1 MYEFDMTKNR
11 AAYKAHL
18 DDIGV
23 QTLPDQPG
31 KRGFTAEEVKLH
43 FKAPIDFLF
52 ALIGKNLNEMTSVL
66 AKYDLTIEEAKK
78 EIKELQT
85 AIAKGVL
92 FSPALQGTAP
102 DPTQVKVWIDTS
114 ENEET
119 QEEIPKEAE
128 SSVIEGENLED
139 GTSKD
144 VVADFN
150 PDDGS
155 LSFANV
161 NDQSEETKFANV
173 NDSAIEVEFANV
185 NENGG
190 EQTSFANVNEESGE
204 KFSNVNEAE
213 ETMFKNVNESNA
225 DELKLGE

>member
-92 FSPALQGTAP
+92 FSPALQDTAP
-102 DPTQVKVWIDTS
+102 DPTQVRVWLDTS
-114 ENEET
+114 ESEDT
-119 QEEIPKEAE
+119 QEEISKDDTVSTTSEPQILTLDEE
-128 SSVIEGENLED
+128 TGSLTFED
-139 GTSKD
+139 GQELKAVQEDNEETLI
-144 VVADFN
+144 N
-150 PDDGS
+150 
-155 LSFANV
+155 
-161 NDQSEETKFANV
+161 SEESEQLN
-173 NDSAIEVEFANV
+173 AIEEKEQETLPLMDDNDNNLTVIDSESEF
-185 NENGG
+185 
-190 EQTSFANVNEESGE
+190 
-204 KFSNVNEAE
+204 K
-213 ETMFKNVNESNA
+213 TMDS
-225 DELKLGE
+225 

>member
-23 QTLPDQPG
+23 KTLPDQPG

-52 ALIGKNLNEMTSVL
+52 ALIGKNLNEMAEVL
-66 AKYDLTIEEAKK
+66 AKYDLTIEEAQK

-102 DPTQVKVWIDTS
+102 DPTQVKVWLDTS

-119 QEEIPKEAE
+119 QEEIPKEEVSSEMVPNVDE
-128 SSVIEGENLED
+128 SQILTLNEKTGVLTFED
-139 GTSKD
+139 GQELKAVQEENEETLIS
-144 VVADFN
+144 
-150 PDDGS
+150 
-155 LSFANV
+155 
-161 NDQSEETKFANV
+161 SEEDEQLNTIEEEQEILPLMDN
-173 NDSAIEVEFANV
+173 NDNNLTVIDDESEF
-185 NENGG
+185 
-190 EQTSFANVNEESGE
+190 
-204 KFSNVNEAE
+204 K
-213 ETMFKNVNESNA
+213 TMDS
-225 DELKLGE
+225 

>member
-102 DPTQVKVWIDTS
+102 DPTQVRVWLDTS
-114 ENEET
+114 ESEDT
-119 QEEIPKEAE
+119 QEEMPKEAE
-128 SSVIEGENLED
+128 SSVIEREILED
-139 GTSKD
+139 DTSKE

-150 PDDGS
+150 PNDGS

-161 NDQSEETKFANV
+161 NDQPEETKFANV
-173 NDSAIEVEFANV
+173 N
-185 NENGG
+185 ENGS
-190 EQTSFANVNEESGE
+190 EQTSFANVNEEFGE
-204 KFSNVNEAE
+204 TFSNVNEAE

>member
-23 QTLPDQPG
+23 KTLPDQPG

-92 FSPALQGTAP
+92 FSPALQDTAP
-102 DPTQVKVWIDTS
+102 DPIQVRVWLDTS
-114 ENEET
+114 ENEDT
-119 QEEIPKEAE
+119 QEEISKEEE
-128 SSVIEGENLED
+128 SSIIEGANLED
-139 GTSKD
+139 TASKD

-150 PDDGS
+150 SDDGS

-161 NDQSEETKFANV
+161 NDQQEETKFANV
-173 NDSAIEVEFANV
+173 N
-185 NENGG
+185 ENGS
-190 EQTSFANVNEESGE
+190 EQTNFANVNEESGE
-204 KFSNVNEAE
+204 TFNNVNEAE

>member
-52 ALIGKNLNEMTSVL
+52 SLIGKNLNEMTSVL

-102 DPTQVKVWIDTS
+102 DPTQVKVWLDTS
-114 ENEET
+114 ENEDT

-128 SSVIEGENLED
+128 SSIIEEESLED
-139 GTSKD
+139 DTSKD

-150 PDDGS
+150 PDDGR

-161 NDQSEETKFANV
+161 NNQPEETKFANV
-173 NDSAIEVEFANV
+173 NDSAIEVAFVNV
-185 NENGG
+185 NEKGN
-190 EQTSFANVNEESGE
+190 EQTNFANVNEESGE
-204 KFSNVNEAE
+204 TFNNVNEAE

>member
-11 AAYKAHL
+11 TAYKAHL

-102 DPTQVKVWIDTS
+102 DPTQVKVWLDTS
-114 ENEET
+114 ESEDT
-119 QEEIPKEAE
+119 QEEIPKEEASSEMVTNVDE
-128 SSVIEGENLED
+128 SQILTLNEETGVLTFED
-139 GTSKD
+139 GQELK
-144 VVADFN
+144 VVQEEN
-150 PDDGS
+150 EETLIS
-155 LSFANV
+155 
-161 NDQSEETKFANV
+161 SEESEQFNTIEEEEQETLPFMDD
-173 NDSAIEVEFANV
+173 NDNNLTVIDDESEF
-185 NENGG
+185 
-190 EQTSFANVNEESGE
+190 
-204 KFSNVNEAE
+204 K
-213 ETMFKNVNESNA
+213 TMDS
-225 DELKLGE
+225 

>member
-92 FSPALQGTAP
+92 FSPALQDTAP
-102 DPTQVKVWIDTS
+102 DPTQVRVWLDTS
-114 ENEET
+114 ESEDT
-119 QEEIPKEAE
+119 QEEIPKDKMVSTANEPQILTLDE
-128 SSVIEGENLED
+128 ETGSLTFED
-139 GTSKD
+139 GQELKAVQEENEETLIS
-144 VVADFN
+144 
-150 PDDGS
+150 
-155 LSFANV
+155 
-161 NDQSEETKFANV
+161 SEEDEQLNTIEEEEQEILPLMDN
-173 NDSAIEVEFANV
+173 NDNNLTVIDDESEF
-185 NENGG
+185 
-190 EQTSFANVNEESGE
+190 
-204 KFSNVNEAE
+204 K
-213 ETMFKNVNESNA
+213 TMDS
-225 DELKLGE
+225 

>member
-66 AKYDLTIEEAKK
+66 AKYDITIEEVKK

-92 FSPALQGTAP
+92 FSPALQGTPP
-102 DPTQVKVWIDTS
+102 DPTQVKVWLDTS
-114 ENEET
+114 EKDDT
-119 QEEIPKEAE
+119 QEEIPNEAE
-128 SSVIEGENLED
+128 SSIIEGESLED
-139 GTSKD
+139 DTSKD

-150 PDDGS
+150 PDDGI

-161 NDQSEETKFANV
+161 NNQPEETKFANV
-173 NDSAIEVEFANV
+173 NEKGN
-185 NENGG
+185 
-190 EQTSFANVNEESGE
+190 EQTNFANVNEESGE
-204 KFSNVNEAE
+204 TFNNVNEAK
-213 ETMFKNVNESNA
+213 ETIFKNVNESNA
-225 DELKLGE
+225 DELKLDE

>member
-66 AKYDLTIEEAKK
+66 AKYDLTIEEAQK

-119 QEEIPKEAE
+119 
-128 SSVIEGENLED
+128 
-139 GTSKD
+139 
-144 VVADFN
+144 
-150 PDDGS
+150 
-155 LSFANV
+155 
-161 NDQSEETKFANV
+161 KFANV
-173 NDSAIEVEFANV
+173 NGSAIEVEFANV
-185 NENGG
+185 NENGS

-204 KFSNVNEAE
+204 TFSNVNETE
-213 ETMFKNVNESNA
+213 ENMFKNVNESNA

>member
-102 DPTQVKVWIDTS
+102 DPTQVKVWLDTS
-114 ENEET
+114 KNEDT

-128 SSVIEGENLED
+128 SSIIEGESLED
-139 GTSKD
+139 DTSKE

-161 NDQSEETKFANV
+161 NDQPEETKFANV

-185 NENGG
+185 NENGN
-190 EQTSFANVNEESGE
+190 EQTDFANVNEEPE
-204 KFSNVNEAE
+204 ETFSNVNEVE

>member
-66 AKYDLTIEEAKK
+66 AKYDLTIEEAQK

-119 QEEIPKEAE
+119 QEEIPKEDT
-128 SSVIEGENLED
+128 SSEIEGESLED
-139 GTSKD
+139 ATSKE

-161 NDQSEETKFANV
+161 NDQPEETKFANV
-173 NDSAIEVEFANV
+173 NGSAVEVAFANV
-185 NENGG
+185 NENGN
-190 EQTSFANVNEESGE
+190 EQTNFASVNEEPE
-204 KFSNVNEAE
+204 ETFSNVNETE

>member
-52 ALIGKNLNEMTSVL
+52 ALIGKNLNEMTAVL

-92 FSPALQGTAP
+92 FSPALQDTAP
-102 DPTQVKVWIDTS
+102 DPTQVRVWLDTS
-114 ENEET
+114 ESEDT
-119 QEEIPKEAE
+119 QEEIPKDKMVSTE
-128 SSVIEGENLED
+128 SEPQILTLDEETGSLTFED
-139 GTSKD
+139 GQELKAVQED
-144 VVADFN
+144 
-150 PDDGS
+150 
-155 LSFANV
+155 
-161 NDQSEETKFANV
+161 
-173 NDSAIEVEFANV
+173 
-185 NENGG
+185 
-190 EQTSFANVNEESGE
+190 NEEMLISSE
-204 KFSNVNEAE
+204 DNEQLNVINEE
-213 ETMFKNVNESNA
+213 EQETLPLVDNNDNNLTVIDDENEFKIMDS
-225 DELKLGE
+225 

>member
-52 ALIGKNLNEMTSVL
+52 ALIGKNLNEMTAVL

-92 FSPALQGTAP
+92 FSPALQDTAP
-102 DPTQVKVWIDTS
+102 DPTQVRVWLDTS
-114 ENEET
+114 ESEDT
-119 QEEIPKEAE
+119 QDEIPKDNVVSTASEPPILTLDE
-128 SSVIEGENLED
+128 ETGSLTFED
-139 GTSKD
+139 GQELKAVQEDNEEMLIS
-144 VVADFN
+144 
-150 PDDGS
+150 
-155 LSFANV
+155 
-161 NDQSEETKFANV
+161 SEESEQLN
-173 NDSAIEVEFANV
+173 AIEEKEQETLPLMDDNDNNLTVIDSESEF
-185 NENGG
+185 
-190 EQTSFANVNEESGE
+190 
-204 KFSNVNEAE
+204 K
-213 ETMFKNVNESNA
+213 TMDS
-225 DELKLGE
+225 

>member
-66 AKYDLTIEEAKK
+66 AKYDLTIEEEKK

-92 FSPALQGTAP
+92 FSPALQDTAP
-102 DPTQVKVWIDTS
+102 DPTQVRVWLDTS
-114 ENEET
+114 ESEDT
-119 QEEIPKEAE
+119 QEEIPKDDTVSTTSEPQVLTLDE
-128 SSVIEGENLED
+128 ETGSLTFED
-139 GTSKD
+139 GQELKAVQED
-144 VVADFN
+144 N
-150 PDDGS
+150 EEM
-155 LSFANV
+155 LIN
-161 NDQSEETKFANV
+161 SEESEQLN
-173 NDSAIEVEFANV
+173 AIEEKEQETLPLMDDNNNNLTVIDSESEF
-185 NENGG
+185 
-190 EQTSFANVNEESGE
+190 
-204 KFSNVNEAE
+204 K
-213 ETMFKNVNESNA
+213 TMDS
-225 DELKLGE
+225 

>member
-119 QEEIPKEAE
+119 QEEIPKEMKSSIIEEE
-128 SSVIEGENLED
+128 SLED
-139 GTSKD
+139 TASKE

-161 NDQSEETKFANV
+161 NDQPEETKFANV
-173 NDSAIEVEFANV
+173 NDSAIEVAFANV

-204 KFSNVNEAE
+204 TFSNVNEAE

>member
-78 EIKELQT
+78 EIKELQS

-102 DPTQVKVWIDTS
+102 DPTQVRVWLDTS
-114 ENEET
+114 ENEDT

-128 SSVIEGENLED
+128 SSIIEGESLED
-139 GTSKD
+139 DTSKD

-161 NDQSEETKFANV
+161 NNQPEETKFANV
-173 NDSAIEVEFANV
+173 NDPVIEVAFANV
-185 NENGG
+185 NEKGN
-190 EQTSFANVNEESGE
+190 EQTNFVNVNEESGE
-204 KFSNVNEAE
+204 TFNNVNEAE

-225 DELKLGE
+225 DELKHGE

>member
-52 ALIGKNLNEMTSVL
+52 ALIGKNLNEMTAVL

-78 EIKELQT
+78 EIKELQS

-102 DPTQVKVWIDTS
+102 DPTQVKVWLDTS
-114 ENEET
+114 ENEDT
-119 QEEIPKEAE
+119 QEEIPKDAE
-128 SSVIEGENLED
+128 SSIIDEESLED
-139 GTSKD
+139 DTSKD

-150 PDDGS
+150 PNDGS

-161 NDQSEETKFANV
+161 NNQPEETKFANV
-173 NDSAIEVEFANV
+173 N
-185 NENGG
+185 ENGS
-190 EQTSFANVNEESGE
+190 EQTNFANVNEESGE
-204 KFSNVNEAE
+204 TFSNVNETE

>member
-11 AAYKAHL
+11 VAYKAHL

-23 QTLPDQPG
+23 KTLPDQPG

-52 ALIGKNLNEMTSVL
+52 SLIGKNLNEMAEVL

-102 DPTQVKVWIDTS
+102 DPTQVKVWLDTS
-114 ENEET
+114 ESEDM
-119 QEEIPKEAE
+119 QEEIPKDDTVSTTSEPQILTLDE
-128 SSVIEGENLED
+128 ETGSLTFED
-139 GTSKD
+139 GQELKAVQEDNEETLIS
-144 VVADFN
+144 
-150 PDDGS
+150 
-155 LSFANV
+155 
-161 NDQSEETKFANV
+161 SEEN
-173 NDSAIEVEFANV
+173 
-185 NENGG
+185 
-190 EQTSFANVNEESGE
+190 E
-204 KFSNVNEAE
+204 KFNTIE
-213 ETMFKNVNESNA
+213 EKEQETLPLMDNDNNLTVIDDESEFKTMDS
-225 DELKLGE
+225 

>member
-52 ALIGKNLNEMTSVL
+52 ALIGKNLNEMTAVL

-92 FSPALQGTAP
+92 FSPALQDTAP
-102 DPTQVKVWIDTS
+102 DPTQVRVWLDTS
-114 ENEET
+114 ESEDT
-119 QEEIPKEAE
+119 QEEIPKDDTVSTTSEPQILTLDE
-128 SSVIEGENLED
+128 ETGSLTFED
-139 GTSKD
+139 GQELKAVQEDNEEMLIS
-144 VVADFN
+144 
-150 PDDGS
+150 
-155 LSFANV
+155 
-161 NDQSEETKFANV
+161 SEDNEQLN
-173 NDSAIEVEFANV
+173 AIEEKEQETLPLMDDNDNNLTVIDSESEF
-185 NENGG
+185 
-190 EQTSFANVNEESGE
+190 
-204 KFSNVNEAE
+204 K
-213 ETMFKNVNESNA
+213 TMDS
-225 DELKLGE
+225 

>member
-23 QTLPDQPG
+23 KTLPDQPG

-52 ALIGKNLNEMTSVL
+52 ALIGKNLNEMAEVL
-66 AKYDLTIEEAKK
+66 AKYDLTIEEAQK

-119 QEEIPKEAE
+119 QEEIPKEDT
-128 SSVIEGENLED
+128 SSEIEGESLED
-139 GTSKD
+139 ATSKE

-161 NDQSEETKFANV
+161 NDQPEETRFANV
-173 NDSAIEVEFANV
+173 NGSAIEVAFANV
-185 NENGG
+185 NESGN
-190 EQTSFANVNEESGE
+190 EQTNFANVNEESE
-204 KFSNVNEAE
+204 ETFSNVNETE
-213 ETMFKNVNESNA
+213 ENMFKNVNESNA

>member
-102 DPTQVKVWIDTS
+102 DPTQVKVWLDTS
-114 ENEET
+114 DNEDT
-119 QEEIPKEAE
+119 QEEIPKDNVVSTASEPPILTLDE
-128 SSVIEGENLED
+128 ETGSLTFED
-139 GTSKD
+139 GQELKAVQEDNEEMLIS
-144 VVADFN
+144 
-150 PDDGS
+150 
-155 LSFANV
+155 
-161 NDQSEETKFANV
+161 SEESEQLN
-173 NDSAIEVEFANV
+173 AIEEKEQETLPLMDDNDNNLTVIDSESEF
-185 NENGG
+185 
-190 EQTSFANVNEESGE
+190 
-204 KFSNVNEAE
+204 K
-213 ETMFKNVNESNA
+213 TMDS
-225 DELKLGE
+225 

>member
-128 SSVIEGENLED
+128 PSSIEGESLED
-139 GTSKD
+139 AASKE

-161 NDQSEETKFANV
+161 NDQPEETKFANV

-204 KFSNVNEAE
+204 TFSNVNEAE

>member
-52 ALIGKNLNEMTSVL
+52 SLIGKNLNEMAAVL
-66 AKYDLTIEEAKK
+66 AKYDLTIEEAQK

-92 FSPALQGTAP
+92 FSPALQDTAP
-102 DPTQVKVWIDTS
+102 DPTQVRVWLDTS
-114 ENEET
+114 ESEDT
-119 QEEIPKEAE
+119 QEEIPKDDTVSTTNEPQVLTLDE
-128 SSVIEGENLED
+128 ETGSLTFED
-139 GTSKD
+139 GQELKAVQEDNEETLIS
-144 VVADFN
+144 
-150 PDDGS
+150 
-155 LSFANV
+155 
-161 NDQSEETKFANV
+161 SEE
-173 NDSAIEVEFANV
+173 S
-185 NENGG
+185 
-190 EQTSFANVNEESGE
+190 EQLNIINEEE
-204 KFSNVNEAE
+204 QETLPLVDNNDDNLTVIDDENE
-213 ETMFKNVNESNA
+213 FKIMDS
-225 DELKLGE
+225 

>member
-92 FSPALQGTAP
+92 FSPALQDTAP
-102 DPTQVKVWIDTS
+102 DPTQVRVWLDTS
-114 ENEET
+114 ENEDT
-119 QEEIPKEAE
+119 QEEIPKD
-128 SSVIEGENLED
+128 N
-139 GTSKD
+139 
-144 VVADFN
+144 VVSTASEPPILTLDEET
-150 PDDGS
+150 GS
-155 LSFANV
+155 LTFKDGQELKAVQEDNEETLI
-161 NDQSEETKFANV
+161 NSEESEQLN
-173 NDSAIEVEFANV
+173 AIEEKEQETLPLMDDNDNNLTVIDSESEF
-185 NENGG
+185 
-190 EQTSFANVNEESGE
+190 
-204 KFSNVNEAE
+204 K
-213 ETMFKNVNESNA
+213 TMDS
-225 DELKLGE
+225 

>member
-78 EIKELQT
+78 EIKELQS

-102 DPTQVKVWIDTS
+102 DPTQVKVWLDTS
-114 ENEET
+114 ENEDT
-119 QEEIPKEAE
+119 QEEIPKEEE
-128 SSVIEGENLED
+128 SSIIEEESLED
-139 GTSKD
+139 DTSKD

-150 PDDGS
+150 PNDGS
-155 LSFANV
+155 LSFANM
-161 NDQSEETKFANV
+161 NDQPEETKFANV
-173 NDSAIEVEFANV
+173 NDPVIEVEFANV
-185 NENGG
+185 NENGS
-190 EQTSFANVNEESGE
+190 EQTNFANVNEESGE
-204 KFSNVNEAE
+204 TFSNVNETE

-225 DELKLGE
+225 DELKIGE

>member
-66 AKYDLTIEEAKK
+66 AKYDLTIEEAQK

-102 DPTQVKVWIDTS
+102 DPTQVKVWLDTS

-119 QEEIPKEAE
+119 QEEIPKEEVSSEMVPNVDE
-128 SSVIEGENLED
+128 SQILTLNEKTGVLTFED
-139 GTSKD
+139 GQELKAVQEENEETLIS
-144 VVADFN
+144 
-150 PDDGS
+150 
-155 LSFANV
+155 
-161 NDQSEETKFANV
+161 SEEDEQLNTIEEEEQEILPLMDN
-173 NDSAIEVEFANV
+173 NDNNLTVIDDESEF
-185 NENGG
+185 
-190 EQTSFANVNEESGE
+190 
-204 KFSNVNEAE
+204 K
-213 ETMFKNVNESNA
+213 TMDS
-225 DELKLGE
+225 

>member
-78 EIKELQT
+78 EIKELQS

-102 DPTQVKVWIDTS
+102 DPTQVKVWLDTS
-114 ENEET
+114 ENEDT
-119 QEEIPKEAE
+119 QEEIPKEMKSSIIEEE
-128 SSVIEGENLED
+128 SLED
-139 GTSKD
+139 DTSKD

-150 PDDGS
+150 PNDGS

-161 NDQSEETKFANV
+161 NDQPEETKFANV
-173 NDSAIEVEFANV
+173 NDSTIEVEFANV
-185 NENGG
+185 NENGS
-190 EQTSFANVNEESGE
+190 EQTNFANVNEESGE
-204 KFSNVNEAE
+204 TFNNVNEAE

>member
-66 AKYDLTIEEAKK
+66 AEYDLTIEEAKN

-102 DPTQVKVWIDTS
+102 DPTQVKVWLDTS
-114 ENEET
+114 ESEDT
-119 QEEIPKEAE
+119 QEEIPKEEE
-128 SSVIEGENLED
+128 SSIIKEESLED
-139 GTSKD
+139 DTSKD

-150 PDDGS
+150 PNDGS

-161 NDQSEETKFANV
+161 NDQQEETKFANV
-173 NDSAIEVEFANV
+173 NGPVIEVEFANV
-185 NENGG
+185 NEKGS
-190 EQTSFANVNEESGE
+190 EQTNFANVNEESGE
-204 KFSNVNEAE
+204 TFNNVNEAE

>member
-92 FSPALQGTAP
+92 FSPALQDTAP
-102 DPTQVKVWIDTS
+102 DPTQVRVWLDTS
-114 ENEET
+114 ESEDT
-119 QEEIPKEAE
+119 QEEIPKDDTVSTTSEPQVLTLDE
-128 SSVIEGENLED
+128 ETGSLTFED
-139 GTSKD
+139 GQELKAVQED
-144 VVADFN
+144 
-150 PDDGS
+150 
-155 LSFANV
+155 
-161 NDQSEETKFANV
+161 
-173 NDSAIEVEFANV
+173 
-185 NENGG
+185 
-190 EQTSFANVNEESGE
+190 NEEMLISSE
-204 KFSNVNEAE
+204 DNEQLNVINEE
-213 ETMFKNVNESNA
+213 EQETLPLVDNNNNNLTVIDSESEFKTMDS
-225 DELKLGE
+225 

>member
-102 DPTQVKVWIDTS
+102 DPTQVKVWLDTS
-114 ENEET
+114 ESEDT
-119 QEEIPKEAE
+119 QEEIPKEEASSEMVTNVDE
-128 SSVIEGENLED
+128 SQILTLNEETGVLTFED
-139 GTSKD
+139 GQELK
-144 VVADFN
+144 VVQEEN
-150 PDDGS
+150 EETLIS
-155 LSFANV
+155 
-161 NDQSEETKFANV
+161 SEESEQFNTIEEEEQETLPFMDD
-173 NDSAIEVEFANV
+173 NDNNLTVIDDESEF
-185 NENGG
+185 
-190 EQTSFANVNEESGE
+190 
-204 KFSNVNEAE
+204 K
-213 ETMFKNVNESNA
+213 TMDS
-225 DELKLGE
+225 

>member
-23 QTLPDQPG
+23 KTLPDQPG

-52 ALIGKNLNEMTSVL
+52 SLIGKNLNEMAEVL

-119 QEEIPKEAE
+119 QEEIPKEDA
-128 SSVIEGENLED
+128 SSEIEGESLED
-139 GTSKD
+139 ATSKE

-161 NDQSEETKFANV
+161 NDQPEETKFANV
-173 NDSAIEVEFANV
+173 NGSAIEVAFANV
-185 NENGG
+185 NESGN
-190 EQTSFANVNEESGE
+190 EQTDFANVNEEPE
-204 KFSNVNEAE
+204 ETFSNVNETE

>member
-52 ALIGKNLNEMTSVL
+52 ALIGKNLNEMTAVL

-92 FSPALQGTAP
+92 FSPALQDTAP
-102 DPTQVKVWIDTS
+102 DPTQVRVWLDTS
-114 ENEET
+114 ESEDT
-119 QEEIPKEAE
+119 QEEIPKDNVVSTASEPPILTLDE
-128 SSVIEGENLED
+128 ETGSLTFED
-139 GTSKD
+139 GQELKAVQEDNEEMLIS
-144 VVADFN
+144 
-150 PDDGS
+150 
-155 LSFANV
+155 
-161 NDQSEETKFANV
+161 SEESEQLN
-173 NDSAIEVEFANV
+173 AIEEKEQETLPLMDDNDNNLTVIDSESEF
-185 NENGG
+185 
-190 EQTSFANVNEESGE
+190 
-204 KFSNVNEAE
+204 K
-213 ETMFKNVNESNA
+213 TMDS
-225 DELKLGE
+225 

>member
-52 ALIGKNLNEMTSVL
+52 ALIGKNLNEMAAVL

-92 FSPALQGTAP
+92 FSPALQDTAP
-102 DPTQVKVWIDTS
+102 DPTQVRVWLDTS
-114 ENEET
+114 ENEDT
-119 QEEIPKEAE
+119 QEEIPKDDMVSTISEPQILTLDE
-128 SSVIEGENLED
+128 ETGSLTFED
-139 GTSKD
+139 GQELKAVQEDNEKMLISSED
-144 VVADFN
+144 N
-150 PDDGS
+150 EQ
-155 LSFANV
+155 LNV
-161 NDQSEETKFANV
+161 
-173 NDSAIEVEFANV
+173 I
-185 NENGG
+185 
-190 EQTSFANVNEESGE
+190 NEEE
-204 KFSNVNEAE
+204 QETLPLVDNNDNNLTVIDDENEFK
-213 ETMFKNVNESNA
+213 TMDS
-225 DELKLGE
+225 

>member
-52 ALIGKNLNEMTSVL
+52 ALIGKNLNEMTAVL

-92 FSPALQGTAP
+92 FSPALQDTAP
-102 DPTQVKVWIDTS
+102 DPTQVRVWLDTS
-114 ENEET
+114 ESEDT
-119 QEEIPKEAE
+119 QEEIPKDDTVSTTSEPQILTLDE
-128 SSVIEGENLED
+128 ETGSLTFED
-139 GTSKD
+139 GQELKAVQEDNEETLI
-144 VVADFN
+144 N
-150 PDDGS
+150 
-155 LSFANV
+155 
-161 NDQSEETKFANV
+161 SEESEQFNTIEEEEQETLPFMDD
-173 NDSAIEVEFANV
+173 NDNNLTVIDDESEF
-185 NENGG
+185 
-190 EQTSFANVNEESGE
+190 
-204 KFSNVNEAE
+204 K
-213 ETMFKNVNESNA
+213 TMDS
-225 DELKLGE
+225 

>member
-114 ENEET
+114 ESEET
-119 QEEIPKEAE
+119 QEEIPKEVE
-128 SSVIEGENLED
+128 SSVIEGESLED
-139 GTSKD
+139 ATSKE

-161 NDQSEETKFANV
+161 NDQPEETKFANV
-173 NDSAIEVEFANV
+173 NGHVIEVAFANV

-204 KFSNVNEAE
+204 TFSNVNETE
-213 ETMFKNVNESNA
+213 ESMFKNVNESNA

>member
-66 AKYDLTIEEAKK
+66 AKYDLTIEEAQK

-114 ENEET
+114 ESEET

-128 SSVIEGENLED
+128 SSVIEGESLED
-139 GTSKD
+139 ATSKE

-161 NDQSEETKFANV
+161 NDQPEETKFANV
-173 NDSAIEVEFANV
+173 NGHVIEVAFANV

-204 KFSNVNEAE
+204 TFSNVNETE
-213 ETMFKNVNESNA
+213 ESMFKNVNESNA

>member
-119 QEEIPKEAE
+119 QEEIPKEDA
-128 SSVIEGENLED
+128 SSEIEGESLED
-139 GTSKD
+139 ATSKE

-161 NDQSEETKFANV
+161 NEQSEETKFTNV
-173 NDSAIEVEFANV
+173 NGSAIEVAFANV
-185 NENGG
+185 NENGN
-190 EQTSFANVNEESGE
+190 EQTNFASVNEEPE
-204 KFSNVNEAE
+204 ETFSNVNETE

>member
-114 ENEET
+114 ESEET

-128 SSVIEGENLED
+128 SSVIEGESLED
-139 GTSKD
+139 TASKE

-161 NDQSEETKFANV
+161 NDQPEETKFANV
-173 NDSAIEVEFANV
+173 NGHVIEVAFANV

-204 KFSNVNEAE
+204 TFSNVNETE
-213 ETMFKNVNESNA
+213 ESMFKNVNESNA